1 MTTLLEMNNM
11 IQAIEN
17 EFNACIEGRSELY
30 RKANRE
36 IFYSA
41 KKVVFSNLKYTMR
54 LPQHADY
61 DLTDVDETI
70 VQAANEGRAL
80 ASYNLANQFVWLKRH
95 LRLTRHYMRIHN
107 QITRDFKRWDKQLEQ
122 IIDESDKLAPSK
134 AKKKLVLKAYD
145 LQADVY
151 SEMYGGGEILP
162 YEPIKDGTW
171 IDAFIHSE
179 FKMSKHDALQ
189 LLTLEHDDLYTLQQV
204 AEVPDELDRDGFE
217 QLIFL
222 ARAEKDSESLFF
234 DIYMERMMKAL
245 DSSKELRDKTWDAFT
260 EVFGPVATYSAV
272 TDECGN
278 VVSMER
284 NKPNLKVISTI
295 NEED

>member
-1 MTTLLEMNNM
+1 MTTLLEINNQ
-11 IQAIEN
+11 IQAISSD
-17 EFNACIEGRSELY
+17 FNARIKGRGELY

-41 KKVVFSNLKYTMR
+41 KKVVFSNLKYVMR

-61 DLTDVDETI
+61 DLTNAEESI

-80 ASYNLANQFVWLKRH
+80 ASYNLVNQFVWLKRH

-107 QITRDFKRWDKQLEQ
+107 QFMRDFKRWDKQLER
-122 IIDESDKLAPSK
+122 IINEADKLAPSK
-134 AKKKLVLKAYD
+134 AKNKLVLQAYNV
-145 LQADVY
+145 QADVY

-179 FKMSKHDALQ
+179 FKMAKHDALQ
-189 LLTLEHDDLYTLQQV
+189 FLSLEHDDLYTIQQV

-222 ARAEKDSESLFF
+222 ARAEKDNESFFF

-245 DSSKELRDKTWDAFT
+245 DSSKELRGKRWDAFT
-260 EVFGPVATYSAV
+260 DVIGPIPTYGAV
-272 TDECGN
+272 TDEFGK
-278 VVSMER
+278 VVSIKP
-284 NKPNLKVISTI
+284 NKPNLKIISTT
-295 NEED
+295 EKE